1 MKTRAVV
8 SPSFVFTEQ
17 KTFLNLPRRQ
27 SAGVSRDGYEMIQ
40 SLFSLPNSSE
50 FVQGYP
56 HSRLFSLERMG
67 SPFRSFASFQI
78 PFEMRKR
85 LSKNW
90 LPTSLPRNERSPSL
104 NAQENPRI
112 WGHVALQYD
121 RPNRRCLV
129 RTVVPYCTVGGCSLP
144 NKTHGRL
151 GISYPQGPKGRQP
164 AIASLTACAC
174 AKLVTFHEI
183 GFCLAATPFS
193 KCPRISARVRNRV
206 GVSRVALGSI
216 SLDLPLFVF
225 PACRCSGPSARVRH
239 RFWTRRLPRVGF
251 EIYAGR
257 GSKSDDL

>member
-78 PFEMRKR
+78 PFEMSKR
-85 LSKNW
+85 LLKNW

-104 NAQENPRI
+104 NAQENPQI

-151 GISYPQGPKGRQP
+151 GISYPEGPKRRQP
-164 AIASLTACAC
+164 LPPLPHAHAPNWSHSTRLDFASRPHL
-174 AKLVTFHEI
+174 
-183 GFCLAATPFS
+183 S
-193 KCPRISARVRNRV
+193 QNARE
-206 GVSRVALGSI
+206 S
-216 SLDLPLFVF
+216 
-225 PACRCSGPSARVRH
+225 
-239 RFWTRRLPRVGF
+239 PRV
-251 EIYAGR
+251 
-257 GSKSDDL
+257 

>member
-1 MKTRAVV
+1 
-8 SPSFVFTEQ
+8 
-17 KTFLNLPRRQ
+17 
-27 SAGVSRDGYEMIQ
+27 
-40 SLFSLPNSSE
+40 
-50 FVQGYP
+50 
-56 HSRLFSLERMG
+56 MG

-104 NAQENPRI
+104 NAQENPQI

-216 SLDLPLFVF
+216 SLDLPLFFF
-225 PACRCSGPSARVRH
+225 PRVPMQWPISARSSPILDTTIAQG
-239 RFWTRRLPRVGF
+239 WF